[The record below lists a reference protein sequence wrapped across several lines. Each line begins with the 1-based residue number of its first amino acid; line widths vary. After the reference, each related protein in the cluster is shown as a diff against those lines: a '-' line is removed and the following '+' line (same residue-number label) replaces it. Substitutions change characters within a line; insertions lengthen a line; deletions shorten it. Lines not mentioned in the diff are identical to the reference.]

1 MASGFFDGDSFFAA
15 LDGQRQA
22 KGLTWKAVAQ
32 KSGVSASTLTR
43 LAQGRRPDV
52 DSLAALCAWVGMSA
66 EKFVRVESDHRH
78 EAEPLAQISAL
89 LRADSNLSKESAIAL
104 ETVLKAAYDR
114 LRKGPAD

>member
-1 MASGFFDGDSFFAA
+1 MLDGYFDGDAFFAA

-22 KGLTWKAVAQ
+22 KKLTWKTVAQ
-32 KSGVSASTLTR
+32 QSGVSASTLTR

-52 DSLAALCAWVGMSA
+52 DSLANLCSWLGMSA
-66 EKFVRVESDHRH
+66 ETFVTSTQKIKNRP
-78 EAEPLAQISAL
+78 EPLAQISAL

-114 LRKGPAD
+114 LRKE